1 MFVLTSSNCSQF
13 SLCSLQQVT
22 LPWLQRKIAVF
33 SWAGG
38 GREQI
43 NPKEHEAYGNGNDCF
58 LNEKAEANASLQS
71 E

>member
-43 NPKEHEAYGNGNDCF
+43 NPKEHEAYGN
-58 LNEKAEANASLQS
+58 
-71 E
+71 